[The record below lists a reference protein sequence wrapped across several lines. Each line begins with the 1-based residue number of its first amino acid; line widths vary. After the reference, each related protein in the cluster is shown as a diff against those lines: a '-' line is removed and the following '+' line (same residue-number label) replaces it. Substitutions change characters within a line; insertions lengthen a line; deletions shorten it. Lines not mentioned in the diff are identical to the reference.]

1 MNQINRYREAN
12 RLTSDTLLDAIKVL
26 RALRQHGVADI
37 LLERLLEA
45 QKNIYGGSPPITNGD
60 N

>member
-1 MNQINRYREAN
+1 MNAALNETTII
-12 RLTSDTLLDAIKVL
+12 LLDAISVL
-26 RALRQHGVADI
+26 RALRQDGVADI

-45 QKNIYGGSPPITNGD
+45 QKNIYGGNPTSTNGG